1 MRRDIPDGL
10 SQKTISRYCPFNP
23 NCAGI
28 SLYLVSLNIMLLASG
43 WRELPTHTAN
53 FDLGQ
58 TSLSALGVLG
68 VAVEV
73 LIIGESGF
81 LQIESKGSDTV
92 LLVFLLLFANIKI
105 FRQGI

>member
-1 MRRDIPDGL
+1 
-10 SQKTISRYCPFNP
+10 
-23 NCAGI
+23 
-28 SLYLVSLNIMLLASG
+28 MLLASG

-68 VAVEV
+68 VAIEV

-81 LQIESKGSDTV
+81 FKWGSKKD
-92 LLVFLLLFANIKI
+92 LFIIGEDLNIWP
-105 FRQGI
+105 R

>member
-1 MRRDIPDGL
+1 
-10 SQKTISRYCPFNP
+10 
-23 NCAGI
+23 
-28 SLYLVSLNIMLLASG
+28 MLLASG

-73 LIIGESGF
+73 LIIGEEF
-81 LQIESKGSDTV
+81 FPHFKFTNTV
-92 LLVFLLLFANIKI
+92 PIVRIK
-105 FRQGI
+105 

>member
-1 MRRDIPDGL
+1 M
-10 SQKTISRYCPFNP
+10 
-23 NCAGI
+23 CAGI
-28 SLYLVSLNIMLLASG
+28 SLYLVSVNIMLLASG

-73 LIIGESGF
+73 LIIGELEGF
-81 LQIESKGSDTV
+81 MY
-92 LLVFLLLFANIKI
+92 
-105 FRQGI
+105 

>member
-1 MRRDIPDGL
+1 MRRDVPDDL

-68 VAVEV
+68 VAIEV
-73 LIIGESGF
+73 LIIGERLFVQMG
-81 LQIESKGSDTV
+81 LKGSV
-92 LLVFLLLFANIKI
+92 LLVFLLFAKI
-105 FRQGI
+105 

>member
-1 MRRDIPDGL
+1 
-10 SQKTISRYCPFNP
+10 
-23 NCAGI
+23 
-28 SLYLVSLNIMLLASG
+28 MLLASG

-73 LIIGESGF
+73 LIIGESGGF
-81 LQIESKGSDTV
+81 LQIGLKGSF
-92 LLVFLLLFANIKI
+92 LLVFFIIRKYQNLSPRCLTEKE
-105 FRQGI
+105 

>member
-1 MRRDIPDGL
+1 VNQNKL
-10 SQKTISRYCPFNP
+10 RYFPILVWDQQVVNP

-73 LIIGESGF
+73 LIIGES
-81 LQIESKGSDTV
+81 
-92 LLVFLLLFANIKI
+92 LVCSIVAQKRICSTSFLLLLAKI
-105 FRQGI
+105 

>member
-1 MRRDIPDGL
+1 
-10 SQKTISRYCPFNP
+10 
-23 NCAGI
+23 
-28 SLYLVSLNIMLLASG
+28 MLLASG

-73 LIIGESGF
+73 LIIGKVE
-81 LQIESKGSDTV
+81 V
-92 LLVFLLLFANIKI
+92 LIL
-105 FRQGI
+105 G